1 LNNMGLN
8 EFFQSADRLLRTLS
22 RPDWKT
28 YWMSIKI
35 VFAGIGVL
43 GIIGYLIRL
52 MSTVLQPLS

>member
-1 LNNMGLN
+1 MGLN

-28 YWMSIKI
+28 YWMSLKI
-35 VFAGIGVL
+35 VFAGISVL

>member
-1 LNNMGLN
+1 MNNMGLN

>member
-1 LNNMGLN
+1 MGLN

-28 YWMSIKI
+28 YWMSLKI

-43 GIIGYLIRL
+43 GIIGYIIRV
-52 MSTVLQPLS
+52 MSSVLQPIN